1 MSARESVTTKNSI
14 ATASKQRVKFGQINF
29 INCLPLTLGLL
40 SNSKHDKVDFVLD
53 TPAVLNGLFSSG
65 QLDMGSMSSYFFLE
79 NDDFELVPNVSISS
93 KGAVGSVLFFADR
106 EPEKLAGQCIAVTSA
121 SATSINLL
129 KILFNEEYGFSPEFE
144 VLDRPEI
151 SSTRAGA
158 LVIGDAALNADSVWS
173 RDFVRIDL
181 GSWWFSLFAL
191 PMVFGVW
198 AVRKDWVAS
207 NQSEFSLVCSEL
219 RRWFDLGLSV
229 NFEAVLE
236 EAARRTGL
244 PKARLEQYYRQELNF
259 DLGEDHK
266 RGLALYESLCRKHGL
281 LKAADSQSQSQ

>member
-1 MSARESVTTKNSI
+1 MSARESITTKNSI
-14 ATASKQRVKFGQINF
+14 ATASKQRVRFGQINF
-29 INCLPLTLGLL
+29 INCLPMTLGLL
-40 SNSKHDKVDFVLD
+40 SNSEHDQVDFVLD
-53 TPAVLNGLFSSG
+53 TPAELNRLFSSG

-79 NDDFELVPNVSISS
+79 NDDFELVPDVSISS
-93 KGAVGSVLFFADR
+93 TGAVGSVLFFADR
-106 EPEKLAGQCIAVTSA
+106 EPEKLADQCIAVTSA

-129 KILFNEEYGFSPEFE
+129 KILFNEEYGFSPRFE

-158 LVIGDAALNADSVWS
+158 LVIGDAALKADSDWS

-181 GSWWFSLFAL
+181 GSWWYSLFAL

-198 AVRKDWVAS
+198 AVRKDWVAR
-207 NQSEFSLVCSEL
+207 NQSEFQLVCSEL

-229 NFEAVLE
+229 NFEAVLD

-259 DLGEDHK
+259 DLGDDHK

-281 LKAADSQSQSQ
+281 LKAAVSESRP